1 MQNMAAAQQAAMMR
15 AMMGHPGAAMHM
27 AMMQQHMGM
36 MPPQMWQQKGG
47 HRPPMHPG
55 MHPGMFGP
63 YGASSR
69 RARGAEGSS
78 SSSGDDSS
86 SSSESS
92 DDAQRG
98 RARGATGP
106 PPMWPVPPAPP
117 MGPPA
122 PTNSLGPALE
132 AFLGAVRDLDS
143 EVANRLRGMPPH
155 LQQEVMRRGP
165 LDTRSPTSNLL
176 SRMQQA
182 IELDK
187 AGIRQSGGAGGDNG
201 IRPIKQSAK
210 AAIEAMITEYR
221 LSPGCA
227 WMMRSLPPDKQKLA
241 AKIDPSGQA
250 DPSAYIAEE
259 LQKIV

>member
-1 MQNMAAAQQAAMMR
+1 MRNVAAAQQAAMMR

-36 MPPQMWQQKGG
+36 MPPQMWQKGG
-47 HRPPMHPG
+47 PRPPMHP

-63 YGASSR
+63 YGQPPK
-69 RARGAEGSS
+69 ARGAEGSS
-78 SSSGDDSS
+78 SSSGSSEGS

-92 DDAQRG
+92 DDAQPG
-98 RARGATGP
+98 RAKGAPGP

-117 MGPPA
+117 FRPPA
-122 PTNSLGPALE
+122 STNSLGPAVE
-132 AFLGAVRDLDS
+132 AFLAAARGLDS
-143 EVANRLRGMPPH
+143 EVAERLKNMPPH

-187 AGIRQSGGAGGDNG
+187 AGLRPPAGTGGDNG

-210 AAIEAMITEYR
+210 VAIEAMITEYR
-221 LSPGCA
+221 LSPGCS